1 MTGVSSFCV
10 TPDGCASMLLNRVCS
25 AGVPVALPPR
35 PCTNAG
41 NDSSSWCRPSSNVPS
56 EPFTDVNVPHSCTM
70 SPDVVVGVDA
80 GVVLGV
86 GAGDRPG
93 TGVDPALPGSS
104 GFPEHAIPSANDN
117 NVNAAALIATL
128 RRPLVCPPVPLL

>member
-1 MTGVSSFCV
+1 
-10 TPDGCASMLLNRVCS
+10 
-25 AGVPVALPPR
+25 
-35 PCTNAG
+35 
-41 NDSSSWCRPSSNVPS
+41 
-56 EPFTDVNVPHSCTM
+56 M

-117 NVNAAALIATL
+117 NDPDHDCSVNAADPRGKTGAGAISYDLQLGQI
-128 RRPLVCPPVPLL
+128 RSVKRG